1 MACAIPPQHTPVN
14 ISRTQDKVRVPIPL
28 PPSIRCGHESCRGK
42 RGSGPWSGE
51 DRKKHLLE
59 HLKIQHPGR
68 GALTPV
74 YFCTKCPLEFNNF
87 ITAGRHGRKCSGEA
101 NSISLSL
108 DLTLRS
114 LEGRSTTTS
123 DRRSSVRRA
132 FPVSEISSNKLILL
146 YPGVPSQCPRCG
158 WVTLASNCNAMHSMA
173 RHLETKHALRLE
185 KFWKCS
191 KCGAIEQGKKMHAH
205 DVKCRPLSPS
215 PPASSRNP
223 EALTISSTPSPS
235 PHSDVNTSEH
245 SSPLQATPPSS
256 HQEEDRDS
264 EDAPN
269 ESWLFTLPRQDASDA
284 SRAEN
289 SEMTVISFASP
300 TTTSDSP
307 AAEPSPLEQPIFSES
322 TSSTSTEEIAQ
333 QETPTPDVSQRSNS
347 AEEDELVPP
356 SEHPSRRPG
365 HFFHLWGN
373 LFSGCKNMEELND
386 VLGRCTIDW
395 LARASTTEQPL
406 QEHRPRPETP
416 PLRPRRRNQ
425 SRQLQR
431 IRQRKRSS
439 PEEASRIQRL
449 FNVYPRRAVRQVLG
463 EKSSPY
469 TGSTEAANQY
479 LHRTYVRP
487 LPSLDECTRARRLFD
502 ACNWTNPTESQSSL
516 LNRPPSR
523 EEIEIK
529 LRRATNTSPGADGI
543 EYRHIKS
550 LDPQCRLLEIIYQKV
565 WQIGIPD
572 AWRRSRTVP
581 IFKKGDPSDFSNFRP
596 ISLLSTLYKIYSG
609 ILSQRITAVAVELG
623 WLSPGQKGFLPGVHG
638 IQEHTQLLQ
647 TAVEETTSKH
657 KSMSMAWLDLCNAF
671 GSVPHAVLFE
681 LFDSLPLPN
690 DLKRMLSDI
699 YTGNIM
705 DFVVGNESVSIA
717 PTAGV
722 RQGDALSTTVFNLAA
737 KPLLRAAL
745 SESNPG
751 IDLFGHTVKA
761 TSYADDISV
770 MSNTPQSLQETL
782 HHLSRVASILGL
794 KFNAGKCA
802 SLNFNN
808 GKPFQVDLFVD
819 GSPIRCLGPEDQEIY
834 LGTPIGAKLRFRP
847 PNQLVSNLDK
857 IAGSLLAPWQK
868 LEVFRSHL
876 LPSLS
881 HHLASGRVLKDV
893 LTSLDTE
900 CRKFLG
906 HVTMVP
912 NSATS
917 PFFYA
922 DRRVGGL
929 GTFSLS
935 DDADIWTLARAVQLL
950 TSKDRLVKDIFMEQL
965 KDTILRGF
973 REEVPAT
980 LPIGEYL
987 SGSTEAGL
995 YRLRFGPAGTNL
1007 WTLARGA
1014 AKRLRA
1020 RIDVS
1025 GDENFRIIA
1034 DDVSVLPAKAVRGLR
1049 QVVRQRHTRKFIS
1062 APHQGRVASA
1072 LAIDQSTKDIAR
1084 LTSCRTD
1091 LQHNDWKY
1099 LHRARLDLLPLRGY
1113 SWSSF
1118 DNKSCRHCGESSEN
1132 GLHVLNNCKVNL
1144 TLATQRHDAV
1154 LELFHHLLSR
1164 KGYAATINRRL
1175 PETRLRPEV
1184 ELQVSGSR
1192 LMINVAV
1199 SYDLQE
1205 NLEAAYT
1212 RKVVKYQ
1219 HLGQVLP
1226 LVLGSL
1232 GSWHPLNDDIRS
1244 LLAIDH
1250 RSWSAFRR
1258 KSRLAAIHGSM
1269 EMVKKHLTNTTDEHI
1284 TDDP

>member
-1 MACAIPPQHTPVN
+1 MACAITTLHSPVH
-14 ISRTQDKVRVPIPL
+14 ISRTNDKVRVPIPL
-28 PPSIRCGHESCRGK
+28 PQSIRCGHQSCRGK
-42 RGSGPWSGE
+42 RGSGPWTGE
-51 DRKKHLLE
+51 DRKKQLLD
-59 HLKIQHPGR
+59 HLKLKHPENGV
-68 GALTPV
+68 LNLIF
-74 YFCTKCPLEFNNF
+74 FCTRCRLEFNNF
-87 ITAGRHGRKCSGEA
+87 TTAGRHGRKCSGEA
-101 NSISLSL
+101 NSISSSL

-114 LEGRSTTTS
+114 VGARSS
-123 DRRSSVRRA
+123 ISLDRRNSVRTI
-132 FPVSEISSNKLILL
+132 FPIPEIDGNKLILL
-146 YPGVPSQCPRCG
+146 YPGVPCQCPRCG
-158 WVTLASNCNAMHSMA
+158 WVTLTTKCSAMHSMA
-173 RHLETKHALRLE
+173 RHLETKHSLRLE
-185 KFWKCS
+185 KFWRCS
-191 KCGAIEQGKKMHAH
+191 KCGVIEDGMKMRVH
-205 DVKCRPLSPS
+205 DQKCRPSVSHSPATSISGEPILSTTTSPS
-215 PPASSRNP
+215 
-223 EALTISSTPSPS
+223 SPS
-235 PHSDVNTSEH
+235 QLNSLEH
-245 SSPLQATPPSS
+245 SSPHHATPPTP
-256 HQEEDRDS
+256 HQAEGQDT

-269 ESWLFTLPRQDASDA
+269 DSWLFTLSRYDAADAPREENTEPLIDSDA
-284 SRAEN
+284 SL
-289 SEMTVISFASP
+289 P
-300 TTTSDSP
+300 TTSAPITSEPPSPEQSLPYVLTPSAPAEAEENPTGQITTPDMLTSD
-307 AAEPSPLEQPIFSES
+307 
-322 TSSTSTEEIAQ
+322 
-333 QETPTPDVSQRSNS
+333 
-347 AEEDELVPP
+347 EEDVLAP
-356 SEHPSRRPG
+356 SSENVALRPG

-373 LFSGCKNMEELND
+373 LFRGCNNMEDLNG
-386 VLGRCTIDW
+386 VLGRCTTDW
-395 LARASTTEQPL
+395 LTRASTTEKPL
-406 QEHRPRPETP
+406 QEQRPRPENP
-416 PLRPRRRNQ
+416 PERPRRRNQ

-431 IRQRKRSS
+431 IRQRKRSN
-439 PEEASRIQRL
+439 PEEASRLQKL
-449 FNVYPRRAVRQVLG
+449 FNIYPRRAVRQVLG

-469 TGSTEAANQY
+469 TGTTELADQY
-479 LHRTYVRP
+479 LQRTYARP
-487 LPSLDECTRARRLFD
+487 QPSPEECTWARRLFD
-502 ACNWTNPTESQSSL
+502 ACNWTNPNEDQSSH

-523 EEIEIK
+523 EEIELK
-529 LRRATNTSPGADGI
+529 LRRATNTSPGVDGI
-543 EYRHIKS
+543 EYRHIKA
-550 LDPQCRLLEIIYQKV
+550 LDPQCRLLEVIYEKV

-596 ISLLSTLYKIYSG
+596 ISLLSTLYKIFSG
-609 ILSQRITAVAVELG
+609 IISQRITSTAVELD

-647 TAVEETTSKH
+647 TAVEETTSKR
-657 KSMSMAWLDLCNAF
+657 KCMSMAWLDLCNAF

-681 LFDSLPLPN
+681 LFHSLPLPN

-717 PTAGV
+717 PSAGV

-737 KPLLRAAL
+737 EPLLRAAL

-751 IDLFGHTVKA
+751 IDLFGQIVKA
-761 TSYADDISV
+761 TAYADDIAVVSR
-770 MSNTPQSLQETL
+770 TAQELQETL
-782 HHLSRVASILGL
+782 HHLSRVAAKLGL

-802 SLNFNN
+802 SLNFIN

-819 GSPIRCLGPEDQEIY
+819 ESPIRCLGPNDQEIY
-834 LGTPIGAKLRFRP
+834 LGTPIGSKLRFRP

-857 IAGSLLAPWQK
+857 IAESLLAPWQK

-876 LPSLS
+876 LPSLY
-881 HHLASGRVLKDV
+881 HDLASGRVLKDV

-906 HVTMVP
+906 HITMVP
-912 NSATS
+912 NSATV

-965 KDTILRGF
+965 KDTVLRGF
-973 REEVPAT
+973 RDDVPAT

-995 YRLRFGPAGTNL
+995 YRLRYGPAGTNL

-1020 RIDVS
+1020 QIDVS
-1025 GDENFRIIA
+1025 GDETFRIIA

-1049 QVVRQRHTRKFIS
+1049 QVVRQRHTRKFTS

-1091 LQHNDWKY
+1091 LLHEDWKY

-1113 SWSSF
+1113 AWSSF

-1132 GLHVLNNCKVNL
+1132 GFHVLNNCKVNL

-1154 LELFHHLLSR
+1154 LELLFKLLTR
-1164 KGYAATINRRL
+1164 KGYAATINREL
-1175 PETRLRPEV
+1175 PESRLRPDV

-1192 LMINVAV
+1192 LMIDVAI
-1199 SYDLQE
+1199 SYDHSE

-1212 RKVVKYQ
+1212 RKVLKYQ
-1219 HLGQVLP
+1219 HLGQVQP
-1226 LVLGSL
+1226 LIVGSL
-1232 GSWHPLNDDIRS
+1232 GSWYSLNEDIRS

-1250 RSWSAFRR
+1250 RSWAAFRR
-1258 KSRLAAIHGSM
+1258 KARLAAIKGSM
-1269 EMVKKHLTNTTDEHI
+1269 EMVRKHLTNTTHEHN
-1284 TDDP
+1284 TQT

>member
-1 MACAIPPQHTPVN
+1 MACAIPTPLTPVH
-14 ISRTQDKVRVPIPL
+14 ITRTNNKVRVPIPL
-28 PPSIRCGHESCRGK
+28 PPSIRCGHQSCRGK
-42 RGSGPWSGE
+42 RGSGPWTGE
-51 DRKKHLLE
+51 DRKKQLLD
-59 HLKIQHPGR
+59 HLKLKHPENGV
-68 GALTPV
+68 LNPIF
-74 YFCTKCPLEFNNF
+74 FCTKCRLEFNNF

-101 NSISLSL
+101 NSISSSL

-114 LEGRSTTTS
+114 VGVNSS
-123 DRRSSVRRA
+123 ISSGRRSSVRTV
-132 FPVSEISSNKLILL
+132 FPTPEIDGSKLILL
-146 YPGVPSQCPRCG
+146 YPGVPCQCPRCE
-158 WVTLASNCNAMHSMA
+158 WVTLTTKCNAMHSME
-173 RHLETKHALRLE
+173 RHLETRHSLRLE
-185 KFWKCS
+185 KFWRCS
-191 KCGAIEQGKKMHAH
+191 KCGFIEDGIKMRVH
-205 DVKCRPLSPS
+205 DLKCRPPASH
-215 PPASSRNP
+215 PPA
-223 EALTISSTPSPS
+223 TCISSEPTLSTPTSLS
-235 PHSDVNTSEH
+235 SQSEANTSEH
-245 SSPLQATPPSS
+245 SSPHEATPPTS
-256 HQEEDRDS
+256 HQEEDQDA

-269 ESWLFTLPRQDASDA
+269 ESWLFTLPHHDAEDASRVEDVESPIASDA
-284 SRAEN
+284 SLP
-289 SEMTVISFASP
+289 ASIASIP
-300 TTTSDSP
+300 S
-307 AAEPSPLEQPIFSES
+307 EPSSPEQSLPSAL
-322 TSSTSTEEIAQ
+322 TPSTSTEANSSEEEA
-333 QETPTPDVSQRSNS
+333 TPERSNRS
-347 AEEDELVPP
+347 TSDGEDILVPP
-356 SEHPSRRPG
+356 SENPAERPG

-373 LFSGCKNMEELND
+373 VFRGCNNMEDLND
-386 VLGRCTIDW
+386 VLGRCTTDW
-395 LARASTTEQPL
+395 LTRASTTEKPL
-406 QEHRPRPETP
+406 QEQRPRPENP
-416 PLRPRRRNQ
+416 PERPRRRNQ
-425 SRQLQR
+425 SRQLQK
-431 IRQRKRSS
+431 IRQRKRSN
-439 PEEASRIQRL
+439 PEEASRIQKL
-449 FNVYPRRAVRQVLG
+449 FNIYPRRAVRQVLG

-469 TGSTEAANQY
+469 TGSTESADQY
-479 LHRTYVRP
+479 LQKTYVRP
-487 LPSLDECTRARRLFD
+487 QPSPEECTWARRLFD
-502 ACNWTNPTESQSSL
+502 ACNWSNPTEDQSSF

-523 EEIEIK
+523 EEIELK
-529 LRRATNTSPGADGI
+529 LRRATNTSPGVDGI
-543 EYRHIKS
+543 EYRHIKA
-550 LDPQCRLLEIIYQKV
+550 LDPQCRLLEVIYERV

-609 ILSQRITAVAVELG
+609 IISQRITSVAVELG

-657 KSMSMAWLDLCNAF
+657 KCMSMAWLDLCNAF

-681 LFDSLPLPN
+681 LFHSLPLPN

-717 PTAGV
+717 PSAGV

-737 KPLLRAAL
+737 EPLLRAAL

-751 IDLFGHTVKA
+751 IDLFGQIVKA
-761 TSYADDISV
+761 TAYADDIAVVSR
-770 MSNTPQSLQETL
+770 TAQDLQETL
-782 HHLSRVASILGL
+782 HHLSRVAAKLGL

-808 GKPFQVDLFVD
+808 GKPFKVDLFVD
-819 GSPIRCLGPEDQEIY
+819 GSPIRCLGPDDQEIY

-857 IAGSLLAPWQK
+857 IAESLLAPWQK

-906 HVTMVP
+906 HITMVP
-912 NSATS
+912 NSATV

-950 TSKDRLVKDIFMEQL
+950 TSKDRLVKGIFMEQL

-973 REEVPAT
+973 RDEVPAT
-980 LPIGEYL
+980 LPIGDYL

-995 YRLRFGPAGTNL
+995 YRLRYGPAGTNL

-1020 RIDVS
+1020 QIDVS
-1025 GDENFRIIA
+1025 GEETFRIIA

-1049 QVVRQRHTRKFIS
+1049 QVVRQRHTRKFTS
-1062 APHQGRVASA
+1062 APHQGRVAAA

-1091 LQHNDWKY
+1091 LQHEDWKY

-1113 SWSSF
+1113 TWSSF

-1132 GLHVLNNCKVNL
+1132 GFHVLNNCKVNL

-1154 LELFHHLLSR
+1154 LELLFKLLTR
-1164 KGYAATINRRL
+1164 KGYAATINREL
-1175 PETRLRPEV
+1175 PESRLRPDV

-1192 LMINVAV
+1192 LMIDVAI
-1199 SYDLQE
+1199 SYDHSE

-1212 RKVVKYQ
+1212 RKVLKYE
-1219 HLGQVLP
+1219 HLGQVQP
-1226 LVLGSL
+1226 LVVGSL
-1232 GSWHPLNDDIRS
+1232 GSWYPLNEDIRS

-1258 KSRLAAIHGSM
+1258 KSRLAAIKGSM
-1269 EMVKKHLTNTTDEHI
+1269 EMVRKHLTNTTDEHI
-1284 TDDP
+1284 TQT